1 MHCRCFIF
9 CVYYNIL
16 GALISSGKLLKHIR
30 NYLLNIDNSYYLN
43 PINIEVHIM
52 PVSEAQK
59 KAIAKWQKE
68 KMEEIKFRV
77 PKGKKA
83 VIKDYA
89 EKCGESVNAFLLRA
103 VDEAMERG
111 SEKKQ
116 GQEWQ

>member
-1 MHCRCFIF
+1 
-9 CVYYNIL
+9 
-16 GALISSGKLLKHIR
+16 
-30 NYLLNIDNSYYLN
+30 
-43 PINIEVHIM
+43 M

-68 KMEEIKFRV
+68 KMDEIKFRV

-111 SEKKQ
+111 SEKTQ
-116 GQEWQ
+116 GQEGQ

>member
-1 MHCRCFIF
+1 
-9 CVYYNIL
+9 
-16 GALISSGKLLKHIR
+16 
-30 NYLLNIDNSYYLN
+30 
-43 PINIEVHIM
+43 M

-68 KMEEIKFRV
+68 KMDEIKFRV
-77 PKGKKA
+77 P

-111 SEKKQ
+111 SEKTQ
-116 GQEWQ
+116 GQEGQ